1 MTGRVSRALASLLAL
16 LVLLTACGSGE
27 PAASDAGLDTDGLHG
42 SALDEPYQVP
52 ETDLVDT
59 AGADYSLTDADA
71 DLTLVF
77 FGYTHCPDI
86 CGIVMSTIAS
96 ALVRLDDADRERV
109 DVVFVTTDPAR
120 DDPASLRA
128 YLDSYDPQFEGATG
142 EMETIIATARELRG
156 LRGAGGEAA
165 RRRLRGRAQ
174 RPDHRARRPG
184 PGHYRVVQGHLRPAA
199 RRRHR
204 GAPLPVIRPTRGEP
218 CSTS

>member
-16 LVLLTACGSGE
+16 LVLLTACGGGE

-52 ETDLVDT
+52 ETELVDT

-128 YLDSYDPQFEGATG
+128 YLDSYDPEFEGATG
-142 EMETIIATARELRG
+142 EMETIIATARELAVFVEQGEKLPGGGYEVVHSDPIIG
-156 LRGAGGEAA
+156 LDDQDQATTVWSKDTS
-165 RRRLRGRAQ
+165 AQ
-174 RPDHRARRPG
+174 QLAEDIEELLSR
-184 PGHYRVVQGHLRPAA
+184 
-199 RRRHR
+199 
-204 GAPLPVIRPTRGEP
+204 
-218 CSTS
+218 